1 MKRHILPC
9 MMGLALAAGPA
20 FADEART
27 PPPSEPYYAPQPS
40 GCDLVRLKI
49 YFEPGTATLTP
60 FARDAIGQ
68 ISEQLAGCSVQRL
81 NATAIAGDSSSEA
94 PVVGLAEDR
103 RNSVM
108 NELLAQG
115 IRASDVAIDTDLGN
129 SVMSRTVDIEL
140 QTIPARVS

>member
-27 PPPSEPYYAPQPS
+27 PPPTQPYYAPQPS

-60 FARDAIGQ
+60 FAKDAIGQ
-68 ISEQLAGCSVQRL
+68 VSEQLAGCSVQRL

-94 PVVGLAEDR
+94 PVVGLAENR
-103 RNSVM
+103 RATVM
-108 NELLAQG
+108 AELQAQG
-115 IRASDVAIDTDLGN
+115 IRASDVAMNTDLGN

-140 QTIPARVS
+140 QTVPARVS

>member
-140 QTIPARVS
+140 QTSPARVS

>member
-27 PPPSEPYYAPQPS
+27 PPPTETYYAPQPT

-68 ISEQLAGCSVQRL
+68 VSEKLSGCSVQRL
-81 NATAIAGDSSSEA
+81 NATAIAGDSSGEA
-94 PVVGLAEDR
+94 PVIGLAEDR
-103 RNSVM
+103 RTTVM

-140 QTIPARVS
+140 QTVPARVS

>member
-1 MKRHILPC
+1 MKRYILPC

-20 FADEART
+20 FADEPRT
-27 PPPSEPYYAPQPS
+27 PPPTEPYYAPQPS

-60 FARDAIGQ
+60 FARDAISKV
-68 ISEQLAGCSVQRL
+68 SEQLAGCSVQRL
-81 NATAIAGDSSSEA
+81 NATAIAGDSSTEA

-103 RNSVM
+103 RASVM
-108 NELLAQG
+108 KALLAQG
-115 IRASDVAIDTDLGN
+115 IRASDVAMNTDLGN

-140 QTIPARVS
+140 QTVPARVS